1 MIIKWLLNKLS
12 PLFQLE
18 GWVVNIFKR
27 VDKLERDSHP
37 PLFPREKLKDIEKR
51 LRDLEVVSFVKKI
64 SKHDWQGSD

>member
-1 MIIKWLLNKLS
+1 MIIKWFLDKLS

-27 VDKLERDSHP
+27 LDKLEKDSHP
-37 PLFPREKLKDIEKR
+37 PLFPKDKVKEIEKR
-51 LRDLEVVSFVKKI
+51 VKDLEVVSFVKKI

>member
-1 MIIKWLLNKLS
+1 MIIKWFLDKLS

-27 VDKLERDSHP
+27 LDRLEKDSHP
-37 PLFPREKLKDIEKR
+37 PLFPKDKVKMIEKR
-51 LRDLEVVSFVKKI
+51 IRDLEVVAFVKRI

>member
-1 MIIKWLLNKLS
+1 MIIKWFLDKLS

-27 VDKLERDSHP
+27 LDKLEKDSHP
-37 PLFPREKLKDIEKR
+37 PLFPKDKVKKIEKR
-51 LRDLEVVSFVKKI
+51 IRDLEVVAFVKRI

>member
-1 MIIKWLLNKLS
+1 MIIKWLLDKLS

-27 VDKLERDSHP
+27 IDKLENDSHP
-37 PLFPREKLKDIEKR
+37 PLFSKKKLADIEKR
-51 LRDLEVVSFVKKI
+51 LKDLEVVSFVKKI

>member
-1 MIIKWLLNKLS
+1 VIIKWLLDKLS

-27 VDKLERDSHP
+27 IDKLENDSHP
-37 PLFPREKLKDIEKR
+37 PLFSKKKLADIEKR
-51 LRDLEVVSFVKKI
+51 LKDLEVVSFVKKI